1 MKAMIYLDTN
11 IFVYSVINNKEPGEK
26 CRKLIK
32 ELINNEETIA
42 TSTLTWDE
50 FVYAIWKKEGKELA
64 MREGKKFLQFPNMV
78 FLNTSKEILINAQ
91 ELMEKYNL
99 KPRDAIHAS
108 TAIINKCIYIVSDN
122 TDFDKVKELKR
133 KKI

>member
-1 MKAMIYLDTN
+1 MKVMIYLDTN
-11 IFVYSVINNKEPGEK
+11 IFVYSAINRSEK
-26 CRKLIK
+26 GKVCIKLLTELIK
-32 ELINNEETIA
+32 NNETA
-42 TSTLTWDE
+42 CTSVLTWDE
-50 FVYAIWKKEGKELA
+50 IVHAIWKKEGKELA
-64 MREGKKFLQFPNMV
+64 LEEGRKFFNLPNI
-78 FLNTSKEILINAQ
+78 ILIDATNDIIQNAQ

-108 TAIINKCIYIVSDN
+108 TAIISKCTHLASDD